1 MWSSAV
7 AALALTGAA
16 LGAAPATTVIGPP
29 RPPWATPTVVGVAGT
44 GAQPPPRATM
54 APPDPATCP
63 ATSHGA
69 VVDRANQRAWLCT
82 DGVIVRVMP
91 ITSARSQPD
100 PGVYA
105 VYAED
110 MVTTSYY
117 GPRPSTLDRFV
128 AFTYGEEEGA
138 RVAFHAVPRYS
149 DDTLA
154 QPLESVGTQ
163 ARFGDSSGCIRVRPV
178 DSVAIWDHLS
188 VGDEVHVVS

>member
-1 MWSSAV
+1 MWTTAV
-7 AALALTGAA
+7 AALAVAGAA
-16 LGAAPATTVIGPP
+16 LSGGAAMTGTGMAGPSWGATT
-29 RPPWATPTVVGVAGT
+29 AVGSAGA
-44 GAQPPPRATM
+44 GAQPPPRATL
-54 APPDPATCP
+54 APPDPTTCP

-82 DGVIVRVMP
+82 DGAIVRVMP

-110 MVTTSYY
+110 METTSYY
-117 GPRPSTLDRFV
+117 GVRPSTLDRFV

-149 DDTLA
+149 DETLA

-178 DSVAIWDHLS
+178 DSVAIWDHLT
-188 VGDEVHVVS
+188 VGDQVHVIT

>member
-1 MWSSAV
+1 LRSAVVAAV
-7 AALALTGAA
+7 AATAA
-16 LGAAPATTVIGPP
+16 LSGGMAALPAGWSGSPVGAPGSS
-29 RPPWATPTVVGVAGT
+29 T
-44 GAQPPPRATM
+44 GSSGMGAKAAPRATL
-54 APPDPATCP
+54 APPDPTTCP

-69 VVDRANQRAWLCT
+69 VVDRNNQRAWLCT
-82 DGVIVRVMP
+82 DGTIVRVMA

-110 MVTTSYY
+110 METTSYY
-117 GPRPSTLDRFV
+117 GERPSTLDRFV

-178 DSVAIWDHLS
+178 DSVAIWDHLA
-188 VGDEVHVVS
+188 VGDQVHVIS

>member
-1 MWSSAV
+1 MWRTAV
-7 AALALTGAA
+7 AALTVATAALSGGVASPRTWAGPSSGAA
-16 LGAAPATTVIGPP
+16 IAARAVGSGSQPAP
-29 RPPWATPTVVGVAGT
+29 RPTLP
-44 GAQPPPRATM
+44 Q
-54 APPDPATCP
+54 PDPASCP

-82 DGVIVRVMP
+82 DGAVVRVMA

-110 MVTTSYY
+110 MQTTSYY
-117 GPRPSTLDRFV
+117 GERPSTLDRFV

-138 RVAFHAVPRYS
+138 RVAFHAVPRYR

-154 QPLESVGTQ
+154 QPLDSVGTQ
-163 ARFGDSSGCIRVRPV
+163 ARFGDSSGCIRVRPA
-178 DSVAIWDHLS
+178 DSVAIWDHLA